1 MNHLFTDDNP
11 ETTVKGLKFKTLDD
25 TKQSIQFIE
34 FYFNQLRR
42 NQKENESTPDNV
54 LPKKILK
61 TKNEI
66 ITYYEQQKMYRII
79 GLLNR
84 AKSIYKKYPNDEL
97 EKSIKLLEEWM
108 QKYKNKINNSNAKPK
123 QLNSYYIK
131 KIDNN

>member
-11 ETTVKGLKFKTLDD
+11 ETTVKGLKFKTLED

-54 LPKKILK
+54 LPKKVLK

-84 AKSIYKKYPNDEL
+84 AKSIFKKYPNEEL

-108 QKYKNKINNSNAKPK
+108 QKYKNKINNTNSKPK
-123 QLNSYYIK
+123 QVNSYYIK